1 MTRPPIW
8 LLAPT
13 FRPIT
18 IAEIIRRLQNMR
30 LKAAKEEGGE
40 W

>member
-18 IAEIIRRLQNMR
+18 IAEIIRRLQNR
-30 LKAAKEEGGE
+30 KLRRG
-40 W
+40 

>member
-13 FRPIT
+13 FRPLT
-18 IAEIIRRLQNMR
+18 IAEIIRRLQNRMR
-30 LKAAKEEGGE
+30 HNG
-40 W
+40 

>member
-13 FRPIT
+13 YRPFT
-18 IAEIIRRLQNMR
+18 IAEMIRRLELWR
-30 LKAAKEEGGE
+30 VRHAVS
-40 W
+40 